1 MIITSSGKR
10 YILKKQIK
18 PIIMARRIVH
28 LIFLTLLSLTATA
41 QGNDWE
47 NPEITQ
53 INTEKAHATYIPFSQ
68 LQWSDNTLAQSPQVK
83 LLNGTWQFRYFRN
96 PGLIPSGI
104 HRENDPASWDDIEV
118 PSNWQLQND
127 GRYDP
132 PVFTNIKYPFEP
144 NPPFV
149 PKDDNPT
156 TVYKKNFELP
166 SAWDGAQI
174 FIHFAGVQSAMYLWI
189 NGEKV
194 GYHQDGMLPAEFN
207 ITKYVKKGSNAM
219 TVQVFNLSDGSYIE
233 DQDFWRLSGIYR
245 DVYLFATPRVR
256 MRDFVVWPVLDEAY
270 RDAELRVEVAVEN
283 LNGRAGERFTLR
295 TTLKDPAGKTIGVK
309 QSDPFTVPGGAEEK
323 VNLTTVVPDPLKW
336 TAETPHLYQVGIEL
350 LTAGGEAVQA
360 FVVNSGF
367 RHVEIR
373 DALFLVNGHPVTIKG
388 VNRHEFDMYRGRAVT
403 RESMIRDIILMKQ
416 HNINAVRT
424 SHYPNTPE
432 WYNLCDA
439 YGLYVMDEGNVESHG
454 LWGARYYVGER
465 DEWEKAIV
473 ERNVNMVLRDR
484 NHPSIV
490 FWSMGNES
498 GWGKNFDAAYRA
510 MKSVDPQQ
518 RPVHYESKNASPT
531 EKINRYDLISD
542 MYSSTEKLAFLFNG
556 DTTRPIII
564 CEYAHTMGNGLG
576 NFRRYWN
583 LYDQFDRFQ
592 GGFTWDWVDQGLRSK
607 DENGKEYWNIINHI
621 DGANVN
627 DGLVNPD
634 RTPQPEM
641 QELKKVYQYFN
652 VKDIEVNRGVVTLSN
667 SHYFTDASD
676 VLLQWE
682 IIENGKVVD
691 KGTIEE
697 LHIAPRGRQLL
708 TIGFN
713 RELIKPGKEYFMN
726 FSFRNKVKTRWAD
739 AGFEV
744 AREQLPFGLS
754 HSVKDAI
761 DWMTL
766 PALQV
771 TDGKD
776 ALVLSGENFSVTF
789 DKQKGAI
796 TRLVHGNKSLLSEPL
811 LPYLWRVPTDNDE
824 GGGNRSYAHRWRQA
838 GLDKTEVV
846 PESLSLVRLN
856 DGQVVVTLRNRVKT
870 AQEDIV
876 YEGRYTISGDG
887 TIQADNRFTVPAGMP
902 PLARV
907 GLRTALP
914 AGFNKLEWYGR
925 GAHESY
931 DDRKESAFVG
941 LYSGSVADQHFPHVM
956 PQENGNKTDVRW
968 LRLLSEDSSVRFS
981 GMPWIN
987 FNVQDYSAEALN
999 ESKRSHTLKRGD
1011 QTWLHIDYRQMGL
1024 GGDDSWSPRVHKEY
1038 LPEQPGYTFS
1048 FMITP
1053 EQ

>member
-68 LQWSDNTLAQSPQVK
+68 LQWNDNTLAQSPQVK

-96 PGLIPSGI
+96 PGLIPSDI
-104 HRENDPASWDDIEV
+104 HRESDPAGWDDIEI

-156 TVYKKNFELP
+156 AVYKKNFELP
-166 SAWDGAQI
+166 SAWDGAQV

-454 LWGARYYVGER
+454 LWGARYFVGER
-465 DEWEKAIV
+465 DEWQKAIV

-498 GWGKNFDAAYRA
+498 GWGKNFDAAYQA
-510 MKSVDPQQ
+510 MKAVDPQQ

-542 MYSSTEKLAFLFNG
+542 MYSSTDKLAFLFNT
-556 DTTRPIII
+556 DTIRPVII

-641 QELKKVYQYFN
+641 HELKKVYQYFN

-713 RELIKPGKEYFMN
+713 RELIKPGNEYFMN

-1038 LPEQPGYTFS
+1038 LPEQPVYTFS

>member
-1 MIITSSGKR
+1 
-10 YILKKQIK
+10 
-18 PIIMARRIVH
+18 MARRIVH

-47 NPEITQ
+47 NPEITH
-53 INTEKAHATYIPFSQ
+53 INTEKAHATYVPFGQ
-68 LQWSDNTLAQSPQVK
+68 LQWNDNTLAQSPQVQ
-83 LLNGTWQFRYFRN
+83 LLNGTWQFRFFRY

-104 HRENDPASWDDIEV
+104 YRESDVAGWDDIEV
-118 PSNWQLQND
+118 PSNWQLQNN

-156 TVYKKNFELP
+156 AVYKKNFELP
-166 SAWDGAQI
+166 QAWDGAQV

-207 ITKYVKKGSNAM
+207 ITHYVKKGSNEM

-256 MRDFVVWPVLDEAY
+256 MRDFVVWPKLDEAY
-270 RDAELRVEVAVEN
+270 RDGELHVAVDVEN
-283 LNGRAGERFTLR
+283 LNGRAGERFALR
-295 TTLKDPAGKTIGVK
+295 TTLKDPTGETISVQ
-309 QSDPFTVPGGAEEK
+309 QSDPFTILGGAEEK
-323 VNLTTVVPDPLKW
+323 VILTTAVPDPLKW

-350 LTAGGEAVQA
+350 LTAGGETVQA

-367 RHVEIR
+367 RRIEIK
-373 DALFLVNGHPVTIKG
+373 DALFLVNGQPVTIKG

-403 RESMIRDIILMKQ
+403 HESMIRDIVLIKQ

-432 WYNLCDA
+432 WYNLCDI

-454 LWGARYYVGER
+454 LWGARYFVGER
-465 DEWEKAIV
+465 DEWQKAIV

-498 GWGKNFDAAYRA
+498 GWGKNFDAAYQA
-510 MKSVDPQQ
+510 MKAVDPQS
-518 RPVHYESKNASPT
+518 RPVHYESKNVTPT
-531 EKINRYDLISD
+531 ERINRYDLISD
-542 MYSSTEKLAFLFNG
+542 MYSSTDKLAFLFNT
-556 DTTRPIII
+556 DTIRPIII

-576 NFRRYWN
+576 NFRSYWN

-641 QELKKVYQYFN
+641 HELKKVYQYFN

-667 SHYFTDASD
+667 SHYFTDASN
-676 VLLQWE
+676 VLLLWE
-682 IIENGKVVD
+682 IIENGKVID
-691 KGTIEE
+691 KGTIEQ

-713 RELIKPGKEYFMN
+713 RELIRPGNEYFMN
-726 FSFRNKVKTRWAD
+726 FSFRNKVKTHWAD

-754 HSVKDAI
+754 HVGKDAI
-761 DWMTL
+761 DRTTL

-776 ALVLSGENFSVTF
+776 ALVLSGEKFSVTF

-796 TRLVHGNKSLLSEPL
+796 TRLVHDNKSLLTEPL

-824 GGGNRSYAHRWRQA
+824 GGGNRAYAHRWRQA

-846 PESLSLVRLN
+846 PVSLSFARLN
-856 DGQVVVTLRNRVKT
+856 DGQVVVTLRDRVKT

-876 YEGRYTISGDG
+876 YEGQFTVSGDG
-887 TIQADNRFTVPAGMP
+887 TIQADNRFTVPQGMP

-941 LYSGSVADQHFPHVM
+941 RYSGSVADQHFPHVM

-968 LRLLSEDSSVRFS
+968 LELQSGDSSVRFL
-981 GMPWIN
+981 GLPLIN
-987 FNVQDYSAEALN
+987 FNVQDYSTEALN
-999 ESKRSHTLKRGD
+999 ESKRTHALKRGD

-1038 LPEQPGYTFS
+1038 LPEQPEYAFS

-1053 EQ
+1053 EK

>member
-68 LQWSDNTLAQSPQVK
+68 LQWNDNTLAQSPQVK

-96 PGLIPSGI
+96 PGLIPSDI
-104 HRENDPASWDDIEV
+104 HRESDPAGWDDIEI

-156 TVYKKNFELP
+156 AVYKKNFELP
-166 SAWDGAQI
+166 SAWDGAQV

-207 ITKYVKKGSNAM
+207 ITDYLKKGNNEM

-245 DVYLFATPRVR
+245 DVYLYTTPQVR

-295 TTLKDPAGKTIGVK
+295 TTLKDPAGETIGVK
-309 QSDPFTVPGGAEEK
+309 QSDPFTVQGGAEKK
-323 VNLTTVVPDPLKW
+323 VNLTTAVPDPLKW

-373 DALFLVNGHPVTIKG
+373 DALFLVNGQPVTIKG

-454 LWGARYYVGER
+454 LWGARYFVGER
-465 DEWEKAIV
+465 DEWQKAIV

-641 QELKKVYQYFN
+641 HELKKVYQYFN

-766 PALQV
+766 PALQA

-796 TRLVHGNKSLLSEPL
+796 TRLVHGNKSLLTEPL

-1038 LPEQPGYTFS
+1038 LPEQPVYTFS